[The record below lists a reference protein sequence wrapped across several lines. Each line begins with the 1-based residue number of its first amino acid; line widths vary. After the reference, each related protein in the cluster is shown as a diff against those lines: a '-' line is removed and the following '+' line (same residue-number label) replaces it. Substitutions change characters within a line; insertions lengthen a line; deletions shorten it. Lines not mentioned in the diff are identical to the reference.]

1 MSQIQRTKRP
11 RVISLI
17 SAWFLLSGGL
27 ILIGSILSIPLG
39 QALKNEAMA
48 SRDLD
53 ASPTVMLL
61 LGELMLIAVI
71 PEILLGAMTIAS
83 GFGLRKMQKWGYICS
98 YITIISYTLIHLY
111 LWFIQAFPSPPMAIG
126 IGINILIA
134 IGLIK
139 NKIPT

>member
-11 RVISLI
+11 RAISLI

-53 ASPTVMLL
+53 ASPAVMLL

-71 PEILLGAMTIAS
+71 PEILLGAMAILS

-98 YITIISYTLIHLY
+98 YITIILYTLIHLY
-111 LWFIQAFPSPPMAIG
+111 LWFIQVFPSPPMAIG
-126 IGINILIA
+126 IGINIAIA

>member
-1 MSQIQRTKRP
+1 MSQIQRPKRP
-11 RVISLI
+11 RAISLI

-71 PEILLGAMTIAS
+71 PEILLGAMAILS
-83 GFGLRKMQKWGYICS
+83 GFGLRKTQKWGYICS
-98 YITIISYTLIHLY
+98 YITIILYTLIHLY
-111 LWFIQAFPSPPMAIG
+111 LWFIKVFPSSPVAIG
-126 IGINILIA
+126 IGINIAIA